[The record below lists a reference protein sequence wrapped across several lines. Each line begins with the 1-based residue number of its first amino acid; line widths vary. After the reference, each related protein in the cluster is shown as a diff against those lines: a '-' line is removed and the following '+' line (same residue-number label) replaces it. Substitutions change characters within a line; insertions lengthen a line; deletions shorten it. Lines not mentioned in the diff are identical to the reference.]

1 MAVYKKNQSAYGIGN
16 PRVDVFNEPIVAT
29 RVPTVNDRAEIG
41 TVWCYKDVTGTDN
54 VYILT
59 SIVASSSNWT
69 NCGGGSG
76 NFDAITV
83 NPGDINVTAGD
94 VILAAGDVTLTTGA
108 INVAAYVTAGVVVN
122 SAAGLLATSAGTD
135 GQVLIGSTG
144 LAPAWSTLTA
154 GGGITITEA
163 AGTITITNPGATGT
177 TFGTDAGGPVDPTV
191 AGLTTFEGY
200 DVNITTDGATLN
212 TVRIR
217 LADDIVSV
225 ASITATNDLD
235 MLAGTCTIVSDDN
248 AANAIYLHANAG
260 VNEAI
265 HIHADQGTANDSVYM
280 HSDVGGVAIGSG
292 LAAADSISLNSADAA
307 GGIDIDFG
315 TGGMTVDGANGA
327 FTLQTGTAAIL
338 LGVDAVAK
346 DVSLGNATGASSLT
360 LASGTGNLIATSTDD
375 MTLDAIG
382 VLELNSSGGIIGIG
396 NDAIAQNINIGT
408 GGAQR
413 VVTVGNTTGASQVV
427 LDCGTAGVSVGASAN
442 AHTTTVGST
451 NTTSALTLQTGT
463 GAYTQTVG
471 GIWDV
476 NAVGAVTI
484 DSTGGA
490 LSIGANADAQN
501 IAIGTGGAQRIITV
515 GNATAATSVVLNS
528 GTGNIDIGVNAIAHT
543 VRVGGTTGASALTLQ
558 AGTGNFVQTAGGTW
572 DVNAVGAATIDST
585 GAAISIG
592 SGADAFGINIGDG
605 AAQRDLVIGNNTG
618 TTSVNI
624 YGGTGDCT
632 FGANPTDHTTNVG
645 STNGVSAMSLGS
657 GTGGIALVA
666 GGNVDIQPAT
676 GTAAANSITLN
687 GKVTVATLTGQTTA
701 TTAQETFTITNSEIS
716 ATSGLI
722 VTVGNTGAADARM
735 TLEQVK
741 PAAGSVEIKTQNN
754 GGADLAGDVIISI
767 IVLS

>member
-1 MAVYKKNQSAYGIGN
+1 
-16 PRVDVFNEPIVAT
+16 
-29 RVPTVNDRAEIG
+29 
-41 TVWCYKDVTGTDN
+41 
-54 VYILT
+54 
-59 SIVASSSNWT
+59 
-69 NCGGGSG
+69 
-76 NFDAITV
+76 
-83 NPGDINVTAGD
+83 
-94 VILAAGDVTLTTGA
+94 
-108 INVAAYVTAGVVVN
+108 
-122 SAAGLLATSAGTD
+122 
-135 GQVLIGSTG
+135 
-144 LAPAWSTLTA
+144 
-154 GGGITITEA
+154 
-163 AGTITITNPGATGT
+163 
-177 TFGTDAGGPVDPTV
+177 
-191 AGLTTFEGY
+191 
-200 DVNITTDGATLN
+200 
-212 TVRIR
+212 
-217 LADDIVSV
+217 
-225 ASITATNDLD
+225 
-235 MLAGTCTIVSDDN
+235 
-248 AANAIYLHANAG
+248 
-260 VNEAI
+260 
-265 HIHADQGTANDSVYM
+265 
-280 HSDVGGVAIGSG
+280 
-292 LAAADSISLNSADAA
+292 
-307 GGIDIDFG
+307 
-315 TGGMTVDGANGA
+315 MTVDGANGA

-338 LGVDAVAK
+338 LGVDAFAK

-413 VVTVGNTTGASQVV
+413 VVTVGNTTAASSVI
-427 LDCGTAGVSVGASAN
+427 LDCGTAGVSVGASTN

-451 NTTSALTLQTGT
+451 NTTSALILQTGT

-490 LSIGANADAQN
+490 LSIGAGADAQN
-501 IAIGTGGAQRIITV
+501 IAIGTGGAQRIITL
-515 GNATAATSVVLNS
+515 GNATDATSVVVNS
-528 GTGNIDIGVNAIAHT
+528 GTGNIDIGVNARAHT
-543 VRVGGTTGASALTLQ
+543 VRVGGTTDASALTLQ
-558 AGTGNFVQTAGGTW
+558 AGTGNFVQTAGGIW

-585 GAAISIG
+585 GGAISIG
-592 SGADAFGINIGDG
+592 SGANAFGINIGDG
-605 AAQRDLVIGNNTG
+605 AAQRDLVIGNDSG
-618 TTSVNI
+618 ATSVNI

-657 GTGGIALVA
+657 GTGGIVLVA